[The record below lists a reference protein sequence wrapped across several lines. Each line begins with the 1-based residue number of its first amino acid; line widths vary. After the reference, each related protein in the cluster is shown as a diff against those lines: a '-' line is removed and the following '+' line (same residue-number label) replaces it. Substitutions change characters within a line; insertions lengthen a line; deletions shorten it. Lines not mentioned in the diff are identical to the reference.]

1 MPLTNRMIEYK
12 RLLKRY
18 NQYKK
23 IIVNIETK
31 LKNSKKLKNVNKV
44 NNNNIIHLEQL
55 QCFYNKKIRNIKNQL
70 GDEKK

>member
-23 IIVNIETK
+23 IIVNIKKK

-55 QCFYNKKIRNIKNQL
+55 QCFYNKKIRNIKKEL

>member
-55 QCFYNKKIRNIKNQL
+55 QCFYNKKIKNIKNQL

>member
-23 IIVNIETK
+23 IIVNIEIK

-44 NNNNIIHLEQL
+44 NNNTIIHLEQM
-55 QCFYNKKIRNIKNQL
+55 QCFYNKKIKNIKNQL
-70 GDEKK
+70 GV

>member
-23 IIVNIETK
+23 NVIIIEEK
-31 LKNSKKLKNVNKV
+31 LKYNKKLKNFNKAS
-44 NNNNIIHLEQL
+44 NNIIIQLEQY
-55 QCFYNKKIRNIKNQL
+55 QSFYNKKIKNMKNQL
-70 GDEKK
+70 GV